1 MFPRSRL
8 AAFTA
13 LFSECPVC
21 GPSFSFAEALLT
33 QAVLPPCSFCYL
45 LAFFTLSC
53 SYVSPMPYRAWTLG
67 PHPSLQPWLLEQ
79 DLARGGPSWIRNELI
94 HFSPV
99 TVGDLDL
106 LLKGEER
113 MTQKK

>member
-1 MFPRSRL
+1 MFPGSHL

-33 QAVLPPCSFCYL
+33 QAAFPLRSFCHL
-45 LAFFTLSC
+45 LAFSTLSC
-53 SYVSPMPYRAWTLG
+53 GYVSLMPYRAWTLG

-79 DLARGGPSWIRNELI
+79 DLARGGPSWLRNE
-94 HFSPV
+94 
-99 TVGDLDL
+99 
-106 LLKGEER
+106 
-113 MTQKK
+113 